1 MKRTLREYLKDILEA
16 SQNARRFVEGL
27 TYEQFAADIEKVYA
41 VTRALEIIGEAAKKI
56 PASMRKRYPQIP
68 WRSVAGM
75 RDILIHDYFGV
86 DLRRVWLVLQNDL
99 AQLEEVVVRMQD
111 ELEEE
116 HEHHRKLS
124 DGD

>member
-1 MKRTLREYLKDILEA
+1 MKRTLREYLNDILEA
-16 SQNARRFVEGL
+16 SRNARSFVVGIS
-27 TYEQFAADIEKVYA
+27 YEQFVADIQKVYA

-56 PASMRKRYPQIP
+56 PATVRKRYPEIP

-86 DLRRVWLVLQNDL
+86 DLKRVWQVLENDL
-99 AQLEEVVVRMQD
+99 ERLEEVVQRMLA

-116 HEHHRKLS
+116 P
-124 DGD
+124 